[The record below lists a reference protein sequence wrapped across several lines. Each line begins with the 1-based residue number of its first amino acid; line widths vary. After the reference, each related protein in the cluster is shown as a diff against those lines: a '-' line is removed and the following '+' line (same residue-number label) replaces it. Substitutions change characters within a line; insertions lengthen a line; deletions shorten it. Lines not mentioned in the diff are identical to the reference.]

1 MSNSL
6 ISLFRGVGF
15 LKQQI
20 LKQLLLSRGEFISGN
35 DLANITGVSRVA
47 VWKHMETLKQEGYNI
62 ISVKGKGYQL
72 QQIENIIIPEIVA
85 EYLQTENIGRKILTL
100 PQVDSTNNRLKA
112 MLQERSLPTG
122 TVLIAAAQNSGR
134 GRRGRSWVS
143 PPGGLWFSVLLRPP
157 LDLPRTA
164 LLSLVFA
171 VACTRALQ
179 HYTETTCQI
188 KWPNDLLIGGKK
200 AGGILLELEGEIGA
214 ANYLIVG
221 IGINVNLDLDSIPVE
236 IRDYATSMQV
246 AEHKNFEL
254 NHILA
259 TVLNQMESYYER
271 FLVSGITD
279 IMQEFCSLCY
289 HLGQEVRVDLGSRIL
304 AGVNIGID
312 EQGSLLIDTGEQ
324 ICKISTGDVS
334 VVSREEL

>member
-1 MSNSL
+1 M
-6 ISLFRGVGF
+6 
-15 LKQQI
+15 KQQI
-20 LKQLLLSRGEFISGN
+20 LNQLLLSRGEFISGAK
-35 DLANITGVSRVA
+35 LANITGVSRVA
-47 VWKHMETLKQEGYNI
+47 VWKHMGNLKQEGYNI

-72 QQIENIIIPEIVA
+72 LQIENIIIPEIVA
-85 EYLQTENIGRKILTL
+85 DYLQTENIGRKVFIV
-100 PQVDSTNNRLKA
+100 PQIDSTNNRLKA
-112 MLQERSLPTG
+112 MLQEQSLPTG
-122 TVLIAAAQNSGR
+122 TVLVAASQNSGK
-134 GRRGRSWVS
+134 GRRGRSWIS

-157 LDLPRTA
+157 LDLARTA

-171 VACTRALQ
+171 VACTHALQ
-179 HYTETTCQI
+179 HYTEAACQI

-200 AGGILLELEGEIGA
+200 VGGILLELEGEIGA

-236 IRDYATSMQV
+236 IRDYAISMQI
-246 AEHKNFEL
+246 AEQKNFEL

-259 TVLNQMESYYER
+259 TVLNEMERYYER
-271 FLVSGITD
+271 FLAEGITD

-289 HLGQEVRVDLGSRIL
+289 HLGQEVRVDMGSRIL

-324 ICKISTGDVS
+324 ICKVSTGDVS
-334 VVSREEL
+334 VVSRGEL